1 MRFGIEFGSYS
12 PRISGPEAC
21 RNVLQRAQA
30 AYKNNFEALF
40 VAGHY
45 ADGPELAI
53 LQSLPLLSY
62 LAGQVPGM
70 YLGTSIFVLPLHPA
84 VMVAECFAT
93 LDNLCGG
100 KLLFG
105 VGQGYRDKEFN
116 SFGIDKKE
124 RRARLA
130 EGLEVIRRL
139 WSEDDVTF
147 NGRFTQLDHVTIE
160 PKPLQRPRPPILIG
174 ADTVQSVARVPELA
188 DHWISSRRHSKAFL
202 REAVPVYK
210 KALAQQGR
218 EFKGLFMFRDLC
230 IAETSREAE
239 KRVRGAY
246 ERRYQVFHKEGQPGE
261 RYDLPFDEL
270 KEGRL
275 VVGSP
280 EEVIE
285 DVMSYHKEFGAE
297 FMWFMVDWQGFEPE
311 WALETIELFGKRVI
325 PEIKRLTPECPVP

>member
-21 RNVLQRAQA
+21 RNISQRAQA

-45 ADGPELAI
+45 ANGPELAI
-53 LQSLPLLSY
+53 LQSVPLLSY

-84 VMVAECFAT
+84 VMVAEYFAT

-116 SFGIDKKE
+116 SFGIDKKQ

-139 WSEDDVTF
+139 WTENDVTF

-160 PKPLQRPRPPILIG
+160 PKPLQRPTPPILIG

-188 DHWISSRRHSKAFL
+188 DHWISSRRHSKVFL

-210 KALAQQGR
+210 KALEQRRR
-218 EFKGLFMFRDLC
+218 EFKGLFIFRDLC

-239 KRVRGAY
+239 RRVRAAY
-246 ERRYQVFHKEGQPGE
+246 ERRYRVFQNEGQPGE

-270 KEGRL
+270 KQGRL
-275 VVGSP
+275 VAGSP
-280 EEVIE
+280 EEVIK

-297 FMWFMVDWQGFEPE
+297 FMWFMIDWPGFESE

-325 PEIKRLTPECPVP
+325 PEIKRVLPDCPLP